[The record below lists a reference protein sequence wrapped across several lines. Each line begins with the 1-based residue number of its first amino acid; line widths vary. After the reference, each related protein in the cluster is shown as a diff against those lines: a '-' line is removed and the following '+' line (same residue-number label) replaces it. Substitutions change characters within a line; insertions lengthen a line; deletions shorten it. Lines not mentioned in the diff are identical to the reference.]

1 MASYDIDIY
10 ANDRTGRTLSNI
22 ERQLGEIN
30 SRGRAVVGTLAGLAT
45 GTVARGIINQ
55 YRAYERYNT
64 VLRTYLGSQERANSE
79 LDRLQRLANSLPQ
92 DLDDITQAFTIFT
105 RTGVDTSSKALT
117 AFSNIA
123 TANGK
128 SLTQL
133 GEAVADA
140 LTGEFERLKEFGIKV
155 SKENGKFVADIG
167 NGQSIIASSSADLV
181 RQLQALGEAGGKF
194 GSAAA
199 NNADSLNQSISN
211 LQGAL
216 FTTSV
221 TIGQNLA
228 PALKQAADLTA
239 DWLNSHQELVA
250 SLSGK
255 LGSALIDSI
264 HLIGNGLDIISKNM
278 EVIRASLIAFL
289 GVKIL
294 GDFQQIVQRVT
305 RDTKSLSQVGE
316 AFTVSAR
323 GMGVATADLGVKAAA
338 TQSMWVK
345 LGKLFKDFVREIP
358 IIGGALS
365 SLGGILAR
373 LGPMLLAPW
382 LGIPVAIGTAV
393 ASGLYYFRDAM
404 IDLGS
409 TSASVGEI
417 VAASWWGL
425 TELFKGAAQW
435 MIDSFN
441 YAFDTIAGGLG
452 TVYNYF
458 AERFSGVLST
468 VKDIVNKM
476 IGVVW
481 GFFQMIWN
489 NLRNVPAFFAQA
501 FSSAL
506 QVIGAFASRA
516 GAQIGEIWDYITS
529 FGEDAIQNRFEGL
542 GGVISAEIA
551 NIGATVEPI
560 DWNTVIGTDYI
571 GSAAD
576 IVTETVGTMVT
587 TIGGTVKDATAN
599 LVENYR
605 THVAESQA
613 AAAAT
618 AYYDDAILRMSR
630 TQEVATATT
639 DSLTNATTNAGKAAL
654 TAAQEIA
661 KGLAEEQA
669 RYNNLNAAL
678 NDTSAIQALSK
689 AYGVSADLIARK
701 LREARNSITDFY
713 QENVTITGII
723 GDTWNEMSQGM
734 ARGIAE
740 GIMEGKGAFNSFADF
755 LKDFSKRVL
764 TQILEKMLIQPM
776 INQMTNLFSGGG
788 APVPTLG
795 AQLGMGGGGGLLGG
809 LFGGGGGGLFG
820 GIGNFFSGLWGG
832 ISNFFGGL
840 FGGFFAN
847 GGYLPAGKVGIA
859 GEAGPE
865 LISGPANITPLN
877 NDMGGALTVNFNI
890 QAIDSQSGTE
900 FILQHKREIEGVIQN
915 AYNRR
920 GKEGIY

>member
-22 ERQLGEIN
+22 ERQLGAIN

-79 LDRLQRLANSLPQ
+79 LERLQQLANSLPQ

-155 SKENGKFVADIG
+155 SKENNKFVADIG
-167 NGQSIIASSSADLV
+167 NGQSIIASSSAELV
-181 RQLQALGEAGGKF
+181 RKLQALGEEGGKF
-194 GSAAA
+194 GNAAA

-239 DWLNSHQELVA
+239 NWLNTHQELVA
-250 SLSGK
+250 ALSTGLGQGLVSAVEGIGKALPVIADNIELIRKAAVSLLIFK
-255 LGSALIDSI
+255 TVTASAQ
-264 HLIGNGLDIISKNM
+264 GLRQVGFIISDLRKNFGLFATG
-278 EVIRASLIAFL
+278 ASAAGTQMSLFGRTL
-289 GVKIL
+289 
-294 GDFQQIVQRVT
+294 QTVT
-305 RDTKSLSQVGE
+305 TI
-316 AFTVSAR
+316 
-323 GMGVATADLGVKAAA
+323 
-338 TQSMWVK
+338 
-345 LGKLFKDFVREIP
+345 IP
-358 IIGGALS
+358 RLGAL
-365 SLGGILAR
+365 
-373 LGPMLLAPW
+373 LLSPW
-382 LGIPVAIGTAV
+382 VAIPAAIGAAV
-393 ASGLYYFRDAM
+393 TGGLFYFRDSM
-404 IDLGS
+404 INLGT

-417 VAASWWGL
+417 IAASWWGL
-425 TELFKGAAQW
+425 TELFQGTAQYL
-435 MIDSFN
+435 MDSFQ
-441 YAFDTIAGGLG
+441 YAFDTMSGGLG
-452 TVYNYF
+452 QVYNYF
-458 AERFSGVLST
+458 AERFGGALDV
-468 VKDIVNKM
+468 VKNVVNKM
-476 IGVVW
+476 VGIVW
-481 GFFQMIWN
+481 GFFQLIWN
-489 NLRNVPAFFAQA
+489 NLQNLPQFFLQA
-501 FSSAL
+501 FNSAFT
-506 QVIGAFASRA
+506 VIGEFVTRSVAA
-516 GAQIGEIWDYITS
+516 IGEIWDYIKT
-529 FGEDAIQNRFEGL
+529 FGEDSISNTFAGL
-542 GGVISAEIA
+542 GTQISEEIGK
-551 NIGATVEPI
+551 IGSTIEPI
-560 DWNTVIGTDYI
+560 DWNTVLNTDYV
-571 GSAAD
+571 GTAAD
-576 IVTETVGTMVT
+576 YVTDRVSTAVT
-587 TIGGTVKDATAN
+587 TIGNEVKGATAN

-605 THVAESQA
+605 AHVAESQA

-639 DSLTNATTNAGKAAL
+639 NNLTTATTSAGAAAL
-654 TAAQEIA
+654 SAAQQIA
-661 KGLAEEQA
+661 KGLSEEQA

-755 LKDFSKRVL
+755 LKDFGKRVL
-764 TQILEKMLIQPM
+764 TQILEKMIIQPM
-776 INQMTNLFSGGG
+776 INQMTNLFTGSNL
-788 APVPTLG
+788 PVPTLG
-795 AQLGMGGGGGLLGG
+795 AQLGLGGGGGLLGG
-809 LFGGGGGGLFG
+809 LFGGGGGLFSGLFG

-840 FGGFFAN
+840 FGGFFAS
-847 GGYLPAGKVGIA
+847 GGYLPSGKVGIA

-877 NDMGGALTVNFNI
+877 NDMGGNLTVNFNI
-890 QAIDSQSGTE
+890 NSIDTQSGTE